1 MNSRLIS
8 AILLSIFLP
17 TLAGA
22 ATSQARVRR
31 IILSCRHLGAH
42 GMGYNNRSLSEL
54 SRKLTAA
61 DIPTLISLAADH
73 DLRVGVQFALASQCE
88 AAILP
93 VREAAVQHKVDFL
106 DASDVMNLVSDFAGC
121 TPQAQL
127 KALETRAELGK
138 LREGE
143 YARIEQESKRK
154 AEEDVRIQRNGL
166 KMLDP
171 EQAKTLTH
179 EERVEVYKRSLA
191 AMGLSEDDLMTPE
204 QKELVQQ
211 MYRTMVLGEPGPA
224 KPQ

>member
-1 MNSRLIS
+1 VNSRLIS
-8 AILLSIFLP
+8 AILLSSFLP

-42 GMGYNNRSLSEL
+42 GIGYNNRSLSEL

-61 DIPTLISLAADH
+61 DIPTLISLAAEY
-73 DLRVGVQFALASQCE
+73 DLSVGVQFALASQCD

-121 TPQAQL
+121 TPQARQ

-138 LREGE
+138 LREEE

-154 AEEDVRIQRNGL
+154 AEEDVRIRRNGL

-179 EERVEVYKRSLA
+179 EERVEIYKRSLA
-191 AMGLSEDDLMTPE
+191 AMGLSEDDPMTPE
-204 QKELVQQ
+204 QKDLVQR